1 MINLLIN
8 LLIILLII
16 LLINLLIILMSM
28 LMILLMAMLIL
39 VLVILLLHSELSN
52 ISILTD
58 ILTRHHSFTPSASP
72 LTARHLQTAPAPT
85 PSPGLTRLCR

>member
-1 MINLLIN
+1 MINLLIK
-8 LLIILLII
+8 LMIIIM
-16 LLINLLIILMSM
+16 INLLFNLLFKFMSM
-28 LMILLMAMLIL
+28 LMIPLMAMLIL
-39 VLVILLLHSELSN
+39 VLVIIHSEPYN

-85 PSPGLTRLCR
+85 PSPGLSRLCR

>member
-1 MINLLIN
+1 MINLLIS
-8 LLIILLII
+8 LLII

>member
-16 LLINLLIILMSM
+16 LLINLLIKFMSM
-28 LMILLMAMLIL
+28 LMIPLMAMLIL
-39 VLVILLLHSELSN
+39 VLVIIHSELCN